1 MDDFSSTEVTMPL
14 LFTSPRWYWK
24 YRVCLKEEKIIQIIA
39 AIFAQYPVSDNLT
52 HQSKVSF
59 QQFFLNYKVKLKV
72 NTCNNILT
80 VTFLG

>member
-1 MDDFSSTEVTMPL
+1 MTFPAQKSLYPSYSPPLGGIGNTEYA
-14 LFTSPRWYWK
+14 FRRK
-24 YRVCLKEEKIIQIIA
+24 KIIQIIA

-72 NTCNNILT
+72 NTSNNILT